1 MISSVSGELRAAGSD
16 WVEVELGSAL
26 TLRINAPSPTVESL
40 GRPGENVRLFT
51 YLAVRE
57 DDLSLFGFDS
67 EESRSAFEALIGI
80 SGVGPKVALS
90 ILSTLRPESLAAAI
104 AGGDVAAFRGVH
116 GVGKKTASRIV
127 LELAGKLELF
137 AAPSAAG
144 GADVEVVEALMAA
157 GLGALEA
164 REAAT
169 DLALGPTEP
178 LEDRVREAF
187 QRIGSE

>member
-1 MISSVSGELRAAGSD
+1 MISSVSGELRASGSD
-16 WVEVELGSAL
+16 WVEIELGGAL
-26 TLRINAPSPTVESL
+26 TLRINAPSLTVESL
-40 GRPGENVRLFT
+40 GKPGDRARLFT

-57 DDLSLFGFDS
+57 DDLSLYGFDS

-80 SGVGPKVALS
+80 SGVGPRVALS

-104 AGGDVAAFRGVH
+104 AGGDVSAFRGVH

-137 AAPSAAG
+137 AAPSVASG
-144 GADVEVVEALMAA
+144 SDQEVEEALMAA
-157 GLGALEA
+157 GLGVLEA

-169 DLALGPTEP
+169 NLSYGTSES

>member
-16 WVEVELGSAL
+16 WVEVELGGAL
-26 TLRINAPSPTVESL
+26 TLRVHAPGPTVESL
-40 GRPGENVRLFT
+40 GKLGERVRLFT

-67 EESRSAFEALIGI
+67 EESRAAFEALIGI
-80 SGVGPKVALS
+80 SGVGPRVALS

-116 GVGKKTASRIV
+116 GVGQKTASRIV

-137 AAPSAAG
+137 AAPSTAAG
-144 GADVEVVEALMAA
+144 TDQEVVEALMAA

-169 DLALGPTEP
+169 NLSFGPTES

>member
-1 MISSVSGELRAAGSD
+1 MISSVAGELRAAGAD
-16 WVEVELGSAL
+16 WVDVELGGAL
-26 TLRINAPSPTVESL
+26 TLRINAPGSTVESL
-40 GRPGENVRLFT
+40 GRTGDRVRLFT
-51 YLAVRE
+51 HLAVRD

-80 SGVGPKVALS
+80 SGIGPRVALS
-90 ILSTLRPESLAAAI
+90 ILSTLRPEMLAAAI
-104 AGGDVAAFRGVH
+104 STGDVAAFRGVH

-137 AAPSAAG
+137 AAPSVDG
-144 GADVEVVEALMAA
+144 GADGEVIEALMAA

-169 DLALGPTEP
+169 GLSFGPSDP